1 MLKKLISTNPARNY
15 EKIDEVEI
23 SREEEIIEKVN
34 KAQKAK
40 LGWKE
45 MSLEDRIPYFEKL
58 MAVYKK
64 RGEEV
69 AEIQTKEV
77 GKVIKES
84 REDVE
89 FDLFGIEN
97 NIRIAREVLKPEIL
111 DESET
116 QKNILYFEPYGIMVV
131 IVPWNF
137 PSSNFFISCIQPL
150 LAGNTIVF
158 KHSEECPLTGKILEE
173 IMEEAGFPEGVF
185 SEVYGDGKVGD
196 MLTNQ
201 AIDAIHFT
209 GSTKIGRYL
218 YEKAALKFIPAT
230 LEMGGSSPGIIFKD
244 ANLDMACK
252 HALAERFLCCG
263 QVCCALKRLI
273 VHESIYSEVI
283 ERMKK
288 AVESMKVGDPMDK
301 NTDIGPLVTKRQL
314 DLLIEQVEDA
324 KKKGSTV
331 ITGGD
336 VVGDLNGAFY
346 KPTILT
352 NLIMDMKVLT
362 EEVFGPVLPILSFK
376 TEKEAIELAN
386 KTIYGLSAFVYGS
399 DFEQLKRVALKI
411 EAGQISINNTSY
423 FSDNSPFGGYKMS
436 GIGRN
441 SGKMGFYEVTQKKV
455 VSEPVRKN

>member
-252 HALAERFLCCG
+252 HALAERFL
-263 QVCCALKRLI
+263 
-273 VHESIYSEVI
+273 
-283 ERMKK
+283 
-288 AVESMKVGDPMDK
+288 
-301 NTDIGPLVTKRQL
+301 
-314 DLLIEQVEDA
+314 
-324 KKKGSTV
+324 
-331 ITGGD
+331 
-336 VVGDLNGAFY
+336 
-346 KPTILT
+346 
-352 NLIMDMKVLT
+352 
-362 EEVFGPVLPILSFK
+362 
-376 TEKEAIELAN
+376 
-386 KTIYGLSAFVYGS
+386 
-399 DFEQLKRVALKI
+399 
-411 EAGQISINNTSY
+411 
-423 FSDNSPFGGYKMS
+423 
-436 GIGRN
+436 
-441 SGKMGFYEVTQKKV
+441 
-455 VSEPVRKN
+455 

>member
-1 MLKKLISTNPARNY
+1 
-15 EKIDEVEI
+15 
-23 SREEEIIEKVN
+23 
-34 KAQKAK
+34 
-40 LGWKE
+40 
-45 MSLEDRIPYFEKL
+45 
-58 MAVYKK
+58 
-64 RGEEV
+64 
-69 AEIQTKEV
+69 
-77 GKVIKES
+77 
-84 REDVE
+84 
-89 FDLFGIEN
+89 
-97 NIRIAREVLKPEIL
+97 
-111 DESET
+111 
-116 QKNILYFEPYGIMVV
+116 
-131 IVPWNF
+131 
-137 PSSNFFISCIQPL
+137 
-150 LAGNTIVF
+150 
-158 KHSEECPLTGKILEE
+158 
-173 IMEEAGFPEGVF
+173 
-185 SEVYGDGKVGD
+185 
-196 MLTNQ
+196 
-201 AIDAIHFT
+201 
-209 GSTKIGRYL
+209 
-218 YEKAALKFIPAT
+218 
-230 LEMGGSSPGIIFKD
+230 
-244 ANLDMACK
+244 
-252 HALAERFLCCG
+252 
-263 QVCCALKRLI
+263 
-273 VHESIYSEVI
+273 
-283 ERMKK
+283 
-288 AVESMKVGDPMDK
+288 MKVGDPMDK